1 LDNRSKSEIN
11 VTKSLSVIPTQRIED
26 WWQQR
31 HQQKLNECHTLGNKL
46 DIIFMGDS
54 ITHAWEVE
62 GEAAWQ
68 HYYAHQKTLN
78 LGYAGDRTEHL
89 LWRIQNG
96 EINGL
101 CPKLLVLLIGTNNA
115 GHRLDTPEEIA
126 AGVKIILEELKQRLP
141 KTKLV
146 LMAIFPR
153 SRNNKKPMR
162 KRVNLSNQL
171 IRQFADNKQIFWL
184 DINHYF
190 LTKEDVLL
198 ESTMPDL
205 LHPNA
210 AQYWIWAEQIEL
222 IQQNTL

>member
-1 LDNRSKSEIN
+1 M
-11 VTKSLSVIPTQRIED
+11 TKPLSIIPTQRSDD

-31 HQQKLNECHTLGNKL
+31 HQQKLDECQALAGKL
-46 DIIFMGDS
+46 DIVFIGDS

-62 GEAAWQ
+62 GSAAWQ

-89 LWRIQNG
+89 LWRIQHG
-96 EINGL
+96 EIDGL
-101 CPKLLVLLIGTNNA
+101 YPKLLVLLIGTNNA

-126 AGVKIILEELKQRLP
+126 AGIKTILEELKQRLP
-141 KTKLV
+141 STKLV

-162 KRVNLSNQL
+162 KRVNSTNQL
-171 IRQFADNKQIFWL
+171 IQQFTDKEQVLWL

-190 LTKEDVLL
+190 LTKDHVLL
-198 ESTMPDL
+198 ESIMPDL

-210 AQYWIWAEQIEL
+210 AQYWIWAEQIKL
-222 IQQNTL
+222 LQQKIPQPVN

>member
-1 LDNRSKSEIN
+1 MSN
-11 VTKSLSVIPTQRIED
+11 SLSVIPAQRIED

-68 HYYAHQKTLN
+68 HYYTHQKTLN

-115 GHRLDTPEEIA
+115 Y
-126 AGVKIILEELKQRLP
+126 LKQSLC
-141 KTKLV
+141 
-146 LMAIFPR
+146 
-153 SRNNKKPMR
+153 
-162 KRVNLSNQL
+162 
-171 IRQFADNKQIFWL
+171 
-184 DINHYF
+184 
-190 LTKEDVLL
+190 
-198 ESTMPDL
+198 
-205 LHPNA
+205 
-210 AQYWIWAEQIEL
+210 
-222 IQQNTL
+222 